1 MANVDKEQRFDLMVL
16 PVHAR
21 VNSTATN
28 LLSWLEKELKNK
40 YSTKKTSLENRQYSP
55 FVDYDYVVSTPR
67 TYFLSKTKPDK
78 PEVTIVV
85 QSMEQLEAFYNNNTL

>member
-16 PVHAR
+16 PIHAR

-28 LLSWLEKELKNK
+28 LLSQLEKELKNR
-40 YSTKKTSLENRQYSP
+40 YSTQKTSLENRQYSP
-55 FVDYDYVVSTPR
+55 FVDYDYIVSTPR
-67 TYFLSKTKPDK
+67 TSLLSKTK

-85 QSMEQLEAFYNNNTL
+85 QSMEQLEAFYNNNTLQ

>member
-21 VNSTATN
+21 LNSTAAN
-28 LLSWLEKELKNK
+28 LLSWLEKELKNR

-67 TYFLSKTKPDK
+67 TSFLSKTK